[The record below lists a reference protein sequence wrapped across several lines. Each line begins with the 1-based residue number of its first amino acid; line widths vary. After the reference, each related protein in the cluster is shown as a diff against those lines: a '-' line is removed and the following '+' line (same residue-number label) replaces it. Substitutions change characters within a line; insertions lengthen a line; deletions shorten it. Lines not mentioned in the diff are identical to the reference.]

1 MPDRSIATH
10 CMSAETFTLDTNML
24 VYSVDGSAG
33 SRHDI
38 AKIIMERAAI
48 GPCCLTLQAI
58 SEFFFVVTRKGIM
71 GRREAQPIAEAM
83 IDLFPTVAVSTTA
96 VRAALATASSGRASY
111 WDALLVHT
119 AAEAG
124 CTAILTEDL
133 AADTA
138 LAGLRVINPFAGA
151 TLSTAAEA
159 LLAID

>member
-1 MPDRSIATH
+1 
-10 CMSAETFTLDTNML
+10 MSAETFTLDTNIL

-33 SRHDI
+33 PRHDI
-38 AKIIMERAAI
+38 ARVIMERAAL
-48 GPCCLTLQAI
+48 GPCWLTLQAI

-71 GRREAQPIAEAM
+71 SRPEATPIAEAM
-83 IDLFPTVAVSTTA
+83 IDLFPTVPTSAAA

-133 AADTA
+133 AADST
-138 LAGLRVINPFAGA
+138 LAGVRIVNPFGGA
-151 TLSTAAEA
+151 TLSDAAEA
-159 LLAID
+159 VLAID

>member
-1 MPDRSIATH
+1 
-10 CMSAETFTLDTNML
+10 MSAETFTLDTNIL

-33 SRHDI
+33 SRHDL
-38 AKIIMERAAI
+38 AKIVVERAAF

-58 SEFFFVVTRKGIM
+58 SEFFFVVTRRRIM
-71 GRREAQPIAEAM
+71 GRPEARPIAEAM
-83 IDLFPTVAVSTTA
+83 IDLFPTIPPSATA

-133 AADTA
+133 AADPT
-138 LAGLRVINPFAGA
+138 LAGVRVINPFAGA
-151 TLSTAAEA
+151 TLSTDAET

>member
-1 MPDRSIATH
+1 
-10 CMSAETFTLDTNML
+10 MSAETFTLDTNIL
-24 VYSVDGSAG
+24 VYSIDESAG
-33 SRHDI
+33 PRHDV
-38 AKIIMERAAI
+38 AKVIIERAAV
-48 GPCCLTLQAI
+48 GLCWLTLQAI

-71 GRREAQPIAEAM
+71 GRLEAAPIAGAM
-83 IDLFPTVAVSTTA
+83 IDLFPTVAASATA
-96 VRAALATASSGRASY
+96 VRAALATAASGRASY

-133 AADTA
+133 AGDTT

-151 TLSTAAEA
+151 TLSDAAEA

>member
-1 MPDRSIATH
+1 MRGRSIATH
-10 CMSAETFTLDTNML
+10 CMSAETFTLDTNIL

-33 SRHDI
+33 SRHDL
-38 AKIIMERAAI
+38 AKIVVERAAF
-48 GPCCLTLQAI
+48 GPCCLTLQSI
-58 SEFFFVVTRKGIM
+58 SEFFFVVTRRRIM
-71 GRREAQPIAEAM
+71 GRPEARPIAEAM
-83 IDLFPTVAVSTTA
+83 IDLFPTIPASATA

-133 AADTA
+133 AADTT
-138 LAGLRVINPFAGA
+138 LAGVRVINPFAGA
-151 TLSTAAEA
+151 TLSTDAET

>member
-1 MPDRSIATH
+1 
-10 CMSAETFTLDTNML
+10 MSAETFTLDTNIL

-33 SRHDI
+33 SRHDL
-38 AKIIMERAAI
+38 AKIVVERAAF

-58 SEFFFVVTRKGIM
+58 SEFFFVVTRRRIM
-71 GRREAQPIAEAM
+71 GRPEARPIAEAM
-83 IDLFPTVAVSTTA
+83 IDLFPTIPASATA
-96 VRAALATASSGRASY
+96 VRAARATASSGRASY

-133 AADTA
+133 AADTT
-138 LAGLRVINPFAGA
+138 LAGVRVINPFAGA
-151 TLSTAAEA
+151 TLSTDAET

>member
-1 MPDRSIATH
+1 
-10 CMSAETFTLDTNML
+10 MSAETFTLDTNIL

-38 AKIIMERAAI
+38 AKVVMERAAI
-48 GPCCLTLQAI
+48 GPCWLTLQAI

-71 GRREAQPIAEAM
+71 SRLEAQPIAEAM
-83 IDLFPTVAVSTTA
+83 IYLFPTVALSAMA

-133 AADTA
+133 ADDSTP
-138 LAGLRVINPFAGA
+138 GGVRVINPFAGA
-151 TLSTAAEA
+151 TLSAGAEA

>member
-1 MPDRSIATH
+1 
-10 CMSAETFTLDTNML
+10 MSVETFTLDTNIL

-38 AKIIMERAAI
+38 ARIIMERAAI
-48 GPCCLTLQAI
+48 GPCCLTLQAV
-58 SEFFFVVTRKGIM
+58 SEFFFVMTRKGIM
-71 GRREAQPIAEAM
+71 SRPEARPIAEAM
-83 IDLFPTVAVSTTA
+83 IDLFPTVPVSATA

-133 AADTA
+133 SAETT
-138 LAGLRVINPFAGA
+138 LAGVRVINPFAGA
-151 TLSTAAEA
+151 TLSAGAEA